1 MKKRMVGGVALFAM
15 VWVSAVPALAG
26 GTLDRRLLNV
36 SFGKVELGGD
46 MEMFS
51 DVFDDIYT
59 YGVGVALPLGDY
71 FALLGSVN
79 RTTTSAS
86 VVDEDLSLKADLT
99 ALAFSGGARLH
110 LKSDY
115 PLTPFVTALYSHTI
129 GEAKIRTGAE
139 SGKIEITEG
148 SVILNAGLELAL
160 GDRFSVMAAV
170 SRIMEQNSD
179 LKINGEDVDLD
190 DVGDEDFDEVDAGG
204 LSGDDKEDITII
216 NAAVNFW
223 LTDNF
228 VISALVAYDIDNETR
243 TYQAS
248 LGLSF

>member
-1 MKKRMVGGVALFAM
+1 MKKRLMGGVALFAV
-15 VWVSAVPALAG
+15 VWVSAFPVLAG

-51 DVFDDIYT
+51 DYLDDIYT

-71 FALLGSVN
+71 FALLGGVN

-86 VVDEDLSLKADLT
+86 FADQDFSLDADLT
-99 ALAFSGGARLH
+99 ALAFSGGARLQ
-110 LKSDY
+110 LKSEF
-115 PLTPFVTALYSHTI
+115 PLTPFASALYSHSI
-129 GEAKIRTGAE
+129 GEVKIKAPE
-139 SGKIEITEG
+139 QSGKIETTEG
-148 SVILNAGLELAL
+148 SVILNAGVEIAL

-170 SRIMEQNSD
+170 SRIMEQSSD
-179 LKINGEDVDLD
+179 LKVNGEDVDID
-190 DVGDEDFDEVDAGG
+190 DVDEDDLDVDAGG
-204 LSGDDKEDITII
+204 LSGDDKEDLTII

-223 LTDNF
+223 LTDNI
-228 VISALVAYDIDNETR
+228 VISALAAYDIDNETK
-243 TYQAS
+243 TYQGS